1 MKRTMMTT
9 LALVALIH
17 CGGEES
23 LPPTEEPPA
32 STEPQPEFP
41 TQESVVCAEVDQS
54 YTEVVPTVLLV
65 VDRSGSMSDAFG
77 KTTRWKAVY
86 ETLMAS
92 STGVVRVLANEV
104 RFGIALF
111 SNPGNQCPMVE
122 SVNPALRNADSID
135 TLYASLG
142 PAGDTPTGIA
152 LQSVIPALAE
162 EPGPRFIVL
171 ATDGLPDTCEVPN
184 PDGLPAAR
192 AEAVAATRAAFDKG
206 IVTYVLSVGP
216 DVAEDHLQE
225 VANAGLG
232 LPEGTSDVAPY
243 FVALDP
249 SQLVAAFEDIM
260 NDVRFCT
267 FSFDGVEQIG
277 GEGEGYELVGARV
290 SVDGVPLTQGVD
302 WQMVGEDTVQLL
314 GSACDEILD
323 GSHEVKAELMCQIVL
338 E

>member
-1 MKRTMMTT
+1 MTT
-9 LALVALIH
+9 LALVALLH

-23 LPPTEEPPA
+23 LPPTEEPPETTQPA
-32 STEPQPEFP
+32 PAPEFP
-41 TQESVVCAEVDQS
+41 TQEPVVCAEVDQS

-65 VDRSGSMSDAFG
+65 VDRSGSMSDPFG
-77 KTTRWKAVY
+77 KTTRWNAVY
-86 ETLMAS
+86 QTLMDA

-104 RFGIALF
+104 RFGISLF
-111 SNPGNQCPMVE
+111 NNPGDQCPTMQTVA
-122 SVNPALRNADSID
+122 PALRNAQAID
-135 TLYASLG
+135 ELYAPLR
-142 PAGDTPTGIA
+142 PAGDTPTGMA
-152 LQSVIPALAE
+152 LQSLIPTLAG

-192 AEAVAATRAAFDKG
+192 EAAVAATRTAFEQG

-216 DVAEDHLQE
+216 DVAEDHLQA

-232 LPEGTSDVAPY
+232 LPEESQEAAPY

-249 SQLVAAFEDIM
+249 AELVAAFDEIM
-260 NDVRFCT
+260 NDVRYCT
-267 FSFDGVEQIG
+267 FSFADIDMIG

-290 SVDGVPLTQGVD
+290 TVDGAVLTQGVD
-302 WQMVGEDTVQLL
+302 WQMVGDDTVQLL
-314 GSACDEILD
+314 GPACDQVLD
-323 GSHEVKAELMCQIVL
+323 GSHEIKAELMCQIVL